1 MSYDDTQHKHNKLDL
16 SSKNQ
21 IEWLKPYTCIV
32 KLQVHAYFRTLKYT
46 PEYAKSFQQTFRQKS
61 SFLCFRI

>member
-1 MSYDDTQHKHNKLDL
+1 MSYEDTQHKRNKLDF

-32 KLQVHAYFRTLKYT
+32 KL
-46 PEYAKSFQQTFRQKS
+46 
-61 SFLCFRI
+61 